1 MMSNQNLKKENPTKN
16 FLPHLAALGIA
27 FATGN
32 CWAIAGC
39 TNVSNASP
47 APAAATT
54 IVVASNFYGPA
65 QDLVSSF
72 LATLLPTTKTIRV
85 CHDSTA
91 TIYGEITGTPAYPY
105 TLFLAANAT
114 TPTSL
119 QGTSYVQSGA
129 TAFRYAYGIPVLY
142 TNSDTTG
149 LTKDDLIEDGISSLD
164 STATADGYADYVRV
178 NESNVDS
185 LGIGNVPGAPYGV
198 AARTILTAMKQWLAS
213 PYGSGT
219 APTNG
224 GTGGACTSGD
234 LCMYNNIDY
243 TLQAIENGDVTAGFV
258 SWGQVCAE
266 NSNWYVTFSDYPL
279 DQKGIL
285 LNVDGNPATT
295 SAAEQLAADLKTY
308 MNLGSAGWNTW
319 LNNRCYGSI

>member
-1 MMSNQNLKKENPTKN
+1 MMSNRNLKKETPTKN

-39 TNVSNASP
+39 TEVSNASP
-47 APAAATT
+47 APAVATT

-65 QDLVSSF
+65 QDLVSDF

-105 TLFLAANAT
+105 TLFLAANAS

-129 TAFRYAYGIPVLY
+129 TAFRYAYGIPALY
-142 TNSDTTG
+142 TNNTVSG
-149 LTKDDLIEDGISSLD
+149 LLKDDLVVDGVSSLD
-164 STATADGYADYVRV
+164 SEATADGYSDYVQV
-178 NESNVDS
+178 DVSNVPN

-198 AARTILTAMKQWLAS
+198 KAQEILGEMGQWSTPA
-213 PYGSGT
+213 
-219 APTNG
+219 NG
-224 GTGGACTSGD
+224 GTGTSACTSD
-234 LCMYNNIDY
+234 ICMYNNIDY
-243 TLQAIENGDVTAGFV
+243 TFQAIEDGYVDAGFV
-258 SWGQVCAE
+258 SWGQVCAK

-308 MNLGSAGWNTW
+308 MNVGSAGWNTW
-319 LNNRCYGSI
+319 LNSKCYGSI